1 MGGLRQAAK
10 AGLETILARSGVA
23 RAFGG
28 SLRGEVLILAYHN
41 IRRDAATVSGDRS
54 LHLPLSS
61 FRDHLDRLSGSHD
74 VVPLAEVFDAP
85 RGDRPRVAITFDDA
99 YVGAV
104 TLGIPELVSR
114 GLPATIFVAPH
125 FLGGQSFWW
134 DAIAD
139 SEGLTENVRMRA
151 LEELRGQDGPIRD
164 WAIASHR
171 TIVEPAPDNR
181 CVTEAVLSE
190 VASAPGITLGSHTWS
205 HPNLA
210 RLDGAE
216 LAGEFT
222 RPLAWLGERFTSVI
236 PWVSYPYGRWS
247 PMVAAA
253 ARAAGYRAGL
263 RVDGGWYR
271 PGRDDD
277 FAIPRLNV
285 PAGLSADGFALRLA
299 GLFCQ

>member
-1 MGGLRQAAK
+1 MRQAAK
-10 AGLETILARSGVA
+10 AGLEAFLARSGAA

-28 SLRGEVLILAYHN
+28 SRRGEVLILAYHN
-41 IRRDAATVSGDRS
+41 IRGDDATPSGDRS
-54 LHLPLSS
+54 LHLPLRS
-61 FRDHLDRLSGSHD
+61 FRGQLDRLTGNHD
-74 VVPLAEVFDAP
+74 VIPLTEVFDAP
-85 RGDRPRVAITFDDA
+85 RSDRPRVAITFDDA

-139 SEGLTENVRMRA
+139 SEGLTEPVRMRA
-151 LEELRGQDGPIRD
+151 LEELRGEDRRIRD
-164 WAIASHR
+164 WATANHR
-171 TIVEPAPDNR
+171 TIVEPALDSR
-181 CVTEAVLSE
+181 CVSEAVLTD

-216 LAGEFT
+216 LAEEFT
-222 RPLAWLGERFTSVI
+222 RPLAWLKERFTSVV

-247 PMVAAA
+247 PLVATAA
-253 ARAAGYRAGL
+253 QAAGYRAGL

-271 PGRDDD
+271 PGRDAD